1 MTQWVGAAMPR
12 KEDRRMLLGRGRFVG
27 DLTRPGLL
35 HAAFVR
41 SPHAHARIT
50 RIDPAAALRAAG
62 VEQVLT
68 AKSLGDPYL
77 LAILERDEF
86 VPTEMPILAGDKV
99 RFVGEPVAVVIADD
113 AYRAE
118 DAAELV
124 EVDWD
129 PQPAV
134 ASIETAIAAGA
145 PRLHDHGNCL
155 VDLLMF
161 DDERLPQIFATA
173 KATVSATFRSARVAA
188 LPLEGRACLAEWD
201 DRDDQLVMH
210 VSTQVPHQV
219 RSGVAQALQMPER
232 SIRVIAPDVGGG
244 FGLKC
249 VVGREEVAVAA
260 AALRLRRPV
269 RWIEDRQENLTAA
282 FHGHE
287 QRYQVR
293 AAFDAE
299 GRILGLD
306 AEVDCDT
313 GAYSVFPFTCAVE
326 PLMAATELPGVYKV
340 PAYRARGRA
349 IATNKAPAAPYR
361 GVSRPQI
368 VLVMER
374 LMEKAA
380 AALGLGPLQ
389 VRRANLIGKHEF
401 PYTGVNQVTY
411 DEGSYRES
419 LDLAERIVTEKA
431 WAAERDMLRK
441 AGQRAGIGYACFS
454 ERTAYGTSAMAVRR
468 MRMTPG
474 YDTALVRMDP
484 TGEVI
489 VTTGTCGH
497 GQGHE
502 TTFAQIVA
510 DRLGVHPDQVRLRQG
525 DTDLASYGWGTWGS
539 RSVVIGGG
547 AARPGRGRGGRTAA
561 QDRRQPAGGQ
571 PGRHRARRG
580 PGPRPRRRHRGDSD
594 LRAGQAGPF
603 PGPPAGRGPALR
615 AGGPGHVRPARHRLQ
630 RLPRGHGGD
639 RPGHL
644 CYPAAPLPGRRG
656 LRRGHQPDGGRRA
669 GARRR
674 HAGRGG
680 RAARAGPLRLRRPAG
695 QRHLDGLPGAHR
707 SGNVRRGH
715 RPPAD
720 ALQVQRDGREGDG
733 GGRHDRRP
741 GRRPGCHQR
750 RDVRHRRALRP
761 HPGAAAGR
769 ERRAQRSRGYPMK
782 DLHDIRLTVNG
793 REHELVVEARRTL
806 ADMLRH
812 DLGYTG
818 THLGCEHGICGACT
832 VILDGAPVR
841 ACLIFGVQ
849 ADGAEVRTVEGLADG
864 EQLSDLQQAFSDHH
878 ALQCGFCTPG
888 FLMLAEAYLAEDATQ
903 LTEEQARELVAA
915 NLCRCTGY
923 QGIIEAVLATARAR
937 RSREPG
943 GRKPAD
949 QA

>member
-1 MTQWVGAAMPR
+1 MSQRAVPYDGRWVGVAVPR

-41 SPHAHARIT
+41 SPYAHARIERLQT
-50 RIDPAAALRAAG
+50 DTARQAPGVAA
-62 VEQVLT
+62 VLT
-68 AKSLGDPYL
+68 AAGLGDPYL
-77 LAILERDEF
+77 LALLERDEF
-86 VPTEMPILAGDKV
+86 VPTRMPILAGDKV

-118 DAAELV
+118 DATELV

-129 PQPAV
+129 PEPAV
-134 ASIETAIAAGA
+134 ASIEAATASGA
-145 PRLHDHGNCL
+145 PRLHAEAAGTRL
-155 VDLLMF
+155 VDLMMF
-161 DDERLPQIFATA
+161 DDDRLGAIFAQA
-173 KATVSATFRSARVAA
+173 AATVTATFRSARVAA

-219 RSGVAQALQMPER
+219 RSGVAQALGLPER
-232 SIRVIAPDVGGG
+232 AIRVIAPDVGGG

-287 QRYQVR
+287 QRYEVR
-293 AAFDAE
+293 AAFGPD
-299 GRILGLD
+299 GTILALD
-306 AEVDCDT
+306 AEIDCDT

-326 PLMAATELPGVYKV
+326 PLMACTELPGVYKV

-380 AALGLGPLQ
+380 EALGLDPLN
-389 VRRANLIGKHEF
+389 VRRVNLISPGEF
-401 PYTGVNQVTY
+401 PYTGVNQITY

-419 LDLAERIVTEKA
+419 LDLAEKYVTEHA
-431 WAAERDMLRK
+431 WAAERDRLRA

-454 ERTAYGTSAMAVRR
+454 ERTAFGTPTMSQRR

-474 YDTALVRMDP
+474 YDTAMVRMDP

-547 AARPGRGRGGRTAA
+547 AAARAADIVASQLRQVAASVLEASPADVELAEGTA
-561 QDRRQPAGGQ
+561 RI
-571 PGRHRARRG
+571 
-580 PGPRPRRRHRGDSD
+580 RGDASAAVPIAELARLVHFQAHRLDED
-594 LRAGQAGPF
+594 LR
-603 PGPPAGRGPALR
+603 
-615 AGGPGHVRPARHRLQ
+615 
-630 RLPRGHGGD
+630 
-639 RPGHL
+639 
-644 CYPAAPLPGRRG
+644 YG
-656 LRRGHQPDGGRRA
+656 LE
-669 GARRR
+669 
-674 HAGRGG
+674 
-680 RAARAGPLRLRRPAG
+680 ARATFDP
-695 QRHLDGLPGAHR
+695 PGTFSNACHAAM
-707 SGNVRRGH
+707 VVI
-715 RPPAD
+715 D
-720 ALQVQRDGREGDG
+720 
-733 GGRHDRRP
+733 P
-741 GRRPGCHQR
+741 GT
-750 RDVRHRRALRP
+750 
-761 HPGAAAGR
+761 GA
-769 ERRAQRSRGYPMK
+769 
-782 DLHDIRLTVNG
+782 IRLH
-793 REHELVVEARRTL
+793 RYLVVEDCGVVINPMVVDGQVRGGVTQGVAAALLERVCFDPEGQPVSATL
-806 ADMLRH
+806 MDYLAPTAAEMCAVDIVHLQTPS
-812 DLGYTG
+812 GFGETG
-818 THLGCEHGICGACT
+818 AKGMGEGGTI
-832 VILDGAPVR
+832 GAPAAV
-841 ACLIFGVQ
+841 L
-849 ADGAEVRTVEGLADG
+849 GAINDALSDTEVR
-864 EQLSDLQQAFSDHH
+864 FDHIPVLPH
-878 ALQCGFCTPG
+878 DISAALNRQ
-888 FLMLAEAYLAEDATQ
+888 DA
-903 LTEEQARELVAA
+903 
-915 NLCRCTGY
+915 
-923 QGIIEAVLATARAR
+923 
-937 RSREPG
+937 P
-943 GRKPAD
+943 
-949 QA
+949 